1 MAMAPTGES
10 VWKALV
16 TPGACWTLPNVKD
29 GKPSTDDV
37 IIVENYDARRVGD
50 AEVAKLRFTRVSPGN
65 EEIVSDREHLPGQ
78 IAVTKAGVWFFDRK
92 LDDQTI
98 GREMKKPPT
107 YAERPRDLAPS
118 KAGKWQF
125 VRQTKTA
132 KGPIACIGHEQPRA
146 DGGCEDT
153 CAGMV
158 CFSSTAGVVLL
169 DGTASPNLE
178 RFTQSGWNITP

>member
-1 MAMAPTGES
+1 MVPTGES
-10 VWKALV
+10 FWKALV
-16 TPGACWTLPNVKD
+16 VPGACWTLPNFNSN
-29 GKPSTDDV
+29 KPNTDDV

-65 EEIVSDREHLPGQ
+65 EVNVSDKEHLPGQ

-107 YAERPRDLAPS
+107 HAERPRDLAPS

-125 VRQTKTA
+125 VRNARTA

-146 DGGCEDT
+146 GGGCEDT
-153 CAGMV
+153 CEGMV

-169 DGTASPNLE
+169 EGTASPNFE
-178 RFTQSGWNITP
+178 RFMQPGWDITP